1 MWAAAAIIAGAAVMI
16 YMAGCWWRE
25 DYEGDDSEVIVK
37 HWGGDNNDKYE
48 VRYVPMYRNKWGKIY
63 YGEFHRTSDGKW
75 REQTY
80 KNIFGDAFFTKR
92 AIRLEYSDAT
102 ETSRDTESIEMSR
115 HLASV
120 YDSNIREETHGNL
133 NGKYSSHLVW
143 VESPEV

>member
-1 MWAAAAIIAGAAVMI
+1 MIVWTVGVVYLAGIACKRQ
-16 YMAGCWWRE
+16 YRSE
-25 DYEGDDSEVIVK
+25 DSDIIVK
-37 HWGGDNNDKYE
+37 SISGE
-48 VRYVPMYRNKWGKIY
+48 QMLYVPMRKDIWGKIY

-80 KNIFGDAFFTKR
+80 KNVFGDAFFTKR

-102 ETSRDTESIEMSR
+102 ETSRDSESIEMSR

-120 YDSNIREETHGNL
+120 YDSNIREETHGDL
-133 NGKYSSHLVW
+133 SGKYSSHLVW